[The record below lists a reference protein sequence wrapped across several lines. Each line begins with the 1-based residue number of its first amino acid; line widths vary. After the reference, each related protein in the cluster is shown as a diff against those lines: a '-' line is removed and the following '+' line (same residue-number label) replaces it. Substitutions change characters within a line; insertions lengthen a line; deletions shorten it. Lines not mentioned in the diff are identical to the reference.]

1 MTVELIKKEETLLL
15 DHLEE
20 CDEADRE
27 NLKDVKILDE
37 AEFIVT
43 KDNLKFLVNVSLCDS
58 DTYTLTVYDITHTKD
73 IQDKYSLKEVACVSI
88 DSCGNFYD
96 SFEIYALGD
105 ILLNNRQEEV
115 EETILNT
122 LFGEKGIIIPF

>member
-1 MTVELIKKEETLLL
+1 MTVELIKKEEISLL

-20 CDEADRE
+20 WEEDEE
-27 NLKDVKILDE
+27 ETLKDVKVLDE

-43 KDNLKFLVNVSLCDS
+43 EDNLKFLVNVSLCNS
-58 DTYTLTVYDITHTKD
+58 DTYTVTVYDVTHAKD
-73 IQDKYSLKEVACVSI
+73 IKDKYGLREVACVSI

-105 ILLNNRQEEV
+105 ILLNNRQEKV
-115 EETILNT
+115 EEEIINT
-122 LFGEKGIIIPF
+122 LFGENGIIIPF

>member
-58 DTYTLTVYDITHTKD
+58 DTYTLTVYDITHTQK
-73 IQDKYSLKEVACVSI
+73 
-88 DSCGNFYD
+88 
-96 SFEIYALGD
+96 IYK
-105 ILLNNRQEEV
+105 I
-115 EETILNT
+115 NT
-122 LFGEKGIIIPF
+122 V